1 MAFDAGM
8 VAAVANE
15 LRIKLTGA
23 RVEKVQQ
30 PEKDEIVL
38 VMHSGREN
46 YRLCLSA
53 GVGSARVNLTSIQKE
68 NPQSA
73 PMFCMLLRKHLTGSR
88 LQNINQLGFERVF
101 EFEFEGYD
109 EMGFISKRYIIAE
122 IMGKYSNIIF
132 TNEDKKVLGAVKT
145 VDFTT
150 SRLRQVLPGMTYEL
164 PPPQSGKFDPLST
177 SRDDFIA
184 LFEEKGFDM
193 SADKLILNSFIGI
206 SPLISR
212 EIAHLAGDEI
222 SAQSLWNAFSAFC
235 DTVRNADFTPI
246 LIKDESGKPFEYS
259 FMPIKQYGI
268 SADTEDTGSF
278 GALIDGYF
286 AKREKIE
293 RIKQRS
299 ADIMKLLTNAEA
311 HLHRKIA
318 AQENDIK
325 ASEDKEIY
333 KRNGDLITANMYML
347 SRGMTSA
354 ELIDYA
360 DEDMPTVTVE
370 LDSRLTPAQNAQR
383 YYKYYNKAKATQ
395 IEVAKQLEISRAELE
410 YIYTVFEALVKA
422 ENESDLAEIRD
433 ELYRSGYASRM
444 KNYAVK
450 KMTASKPLEFVTD
463 GGYRVLCGKNNTQND
478 YITTK
483 LADKNDYWFHVKNM
497 PGSHVLLICDDEP
510 GEIDFTQ
517 AAMIAAHY
525 SKASDGQNVAVDYTK
540 ARYVKKP
547 GGSKPGFVIYTTNW
561 TAYVTPDAKE
571 VEKLKKK

>member
-53 GVGSARVNLTSIQKE
+53 GVGSARVNLTAVQKE

-88 LQNINQLGFERVF
+88 LQNITQLGFERVL

-122 IMGKYSNIIF
+122 IMGKCSNIIF
-132 TNEDKKVLGAVKT
+132 TNEEKKVLGAVKT

-150 SRLRQVLPGMTYEL
+150 SRLRQVLPGMIYEM
-164 PPPQSGKFDPLST
+164 PPSQEGKTDPLSME
-177 SRDDFIA
+177 RDEFYS
-184 LFEEKGFDM
+184 LFEKKGFDAP
-193 SADKLILNSFIGI
+193 ADKFILNNFIGI

-212 EIAHLAGDEI
+212 EIAYLAGDEI
-222 SAQSLWNAFSAFC
+222 SAQSLWNAFSAVC
-235 DTVRNADFTPI
+235 DVIRNADFTPI

-299 ADIMKLLTNAEA
+299 SDIMKLLTNAEA
-311 HLHRKIA
+311 HLRRKIA

-325 ASEDKEIY
+325 ASEEKEVY

-354 ELIDYA
+354 ELVDYS
-360 DEDMPTVTVE
+360 DENMPTVTVT

-383 YYKYYNKAKATQ
+383 YYKYYNKAKAAQ
-395 IEVAKQLEISRAELE
+395 IEVAKQLEISKSELE

-422 ENESDLAEIRD
+422 ENEADLAEIRD
-433 ELYRSGYASRM
+433 ELYRSGYASKM

-450 KMTASKPLEFVTD
+450 KMSASKPLEFVTD

-510 GEIDFTQ
+510 GEMDFTQ
-517 AAMIAAHY
+517 AAMIAARY
-525 SKASDGQNVAVDYTK
+525 SKASDGVNVAVDYTK

-571 VEKLKKK
+571 VERLKK